1 MPKSIGTMTE
11 LQVLSHVAVFGSG
24 EELIDIGQLLQ
35 LRKLGIVLNECQ
47 EHIMRHLY
55 RAIEILPGLRS
66 LSIRETADNKN
77 AEIDMSRTMHQ
88 LLMPPKYL
96 QTLEIS
102 GLRGIPKWI
111 ENMDEL
117 FKIALHDT
125 LLAVDEIVILG
136 KLTRLCCLKLE
147 EKSYSKSTLTFSRN
161 GFQSLKFLV
170 MDCSTFTNIKFVEE
184 ATPKLEKIFF
194 VFHCPAV
201 YFWYRVPSKPQRAQS
216 EG

>member
-1 MPKSIGTMTE
+1 
-11 LQVLSHVAVFGSG
+11 
-24 EELIDIGQLLQ
+24 
-35 LRKLGIVLNECQ
+35 
-47 EHIMRHLY
+47 MRHLY

-77 AEIDMSRTMHQ
+77 AEIDMSHTMHQ

-111 ENMDEL
+111 ESMDEL

-125 LLAVDEIVILG
+125 LPAVDEILILG
-136 KLTRLCCLKLE
+136 KLTRLCCLKLG

-170 MDCSTFTNIKFVEE
+170 MDCSTITNIKFVEE
-184 ATPKLEKIFF
+184 ATPKLAKIFF
-194 VFHCPAV
+194 AFHCPTV